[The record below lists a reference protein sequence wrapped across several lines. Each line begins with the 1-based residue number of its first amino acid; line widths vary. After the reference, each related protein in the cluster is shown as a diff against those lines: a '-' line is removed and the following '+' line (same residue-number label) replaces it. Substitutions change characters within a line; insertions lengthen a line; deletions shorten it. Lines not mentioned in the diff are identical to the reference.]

1 MIDTVYLQ
9 FHRIISISLMMH
21 LISAIFEIFLNFTTF
36 ITLANICNGIPRGT
50 FSTYTIFVC
59 FLIFKFFVFSYFVDI
74 FAGLQ
79 FWLEL
84 YFLPSNMHL
93 QLYEIC
99 YINVFYSFIPVIILN
114 IFRFK
119 SFVLFGTYTLFHGS

>member
-36 ITLANICNGIPRGT
+36 ITLANICNGIPRVI

-119 SFVLFGTYTLFHGS
+119 SFVLFGTYTLFDGS